1 MPGRPGF
8 LDPPSTRSARAVLV
22 LVLVVSGLGAS
33 ACGVTV
39 GPTATRV
46 SMAIPIIT
54 TPAPIPT
61 TAATAV
67 PASAASPTAPAGAQP
82 PVPTAPP
89 VPVPTPSALAASQPP
104 AAAPAVLPRTPTARA
119 TPRPAPPAPPPPPV
133 IPSSPADHLVGPGV
147 DVLVS
152 AMAPYDCRGYSPPLP
167 EDRAIIDPCAQPVT
181 GVPLID
187 GHNHTNLLWNASTT
201 WTTGTVVHY
210 GGHTWQIA
218 QTRVVDHNITYYPM
232 PPRGAALQI
241 RTCQPDGIH
250 EWVWDL
256 VRTS

>member
-8 LDPPSTRSARAVLV
+8 SDRPSTRSSSAV

-39 GPTATRV
+39 GSPATHV
-46 SMAIPIIT
+46 SMATPII

-61 TAATAV
+61 TGATSLPATAA
-67 PASAASPTAPAGAQP
+67 PPTAPASTQP
-82 PVPTAPP
+82 PVATAPP
-89 VPVPTPSALAASQPP
+89 VPVPTPSVLVAAEPP
-104 AAAPAVLPRTPTARA
+104 AAAPAVLPRTSAARA
-119 TPRPAPPAPPPPPV
+119 TPPPAPPRPPV
-133 IPSSPADHLVGPGV
+133 IPSYPADHLVGPGV

-152 AMAPYDCRGYSPPLP
+152 LMAPYDCRGYSPPLP

-187 GHNHTNLLWNASTT
+187 GHNHTDLLWAAAAG
-201 WTTGTVVHY
+201 WTTGTAVHY
-210 GGHTWQIA
+210 GGNTWRIV
-218 QTRVVDHNITYYPM
+218 QTRVVDHYITYYPM

>member
-1 MPGRPGF
+1 
-8 LDPPSTRSARAVLV
+8 VLV

-39 GPTATRV
+39 GPPAIQV
-46 SMAIPIIT
+46 SMATPIT

-61 TAATAV
+61 TGATAL
-67 PASAASPTAPAGAQP
+67 PATAAPPTAPASTQP
-82 PVPTAPP
+82 PVATAPP
-89 VPVPTPSALAASQPP
+89 VPVPAPTVLVAVVPP
-104 AAAPAVLPRTPTARA
+104 AAAPAVLPRTPAVRA
-119 TPRPAPPAPPPPPV
+119 TPPPAPPPPPV
-133 IPSSPADHLVGPGV
+133 VLSSPADHLVGPGV

-152 AMAPYDCRGYSPPLP
+152 PMPPYDCRGYSPPLP
-167 EDRAIIDPCAQPVT
+167 EDRAIVDPCAQPVT

-187 GHNHTNLLWNASTT
+187 GHNHTNLLWNAATS
-201 WTTGTVVHY
+201 WTTGTAVHY
-210 GGHTWQIA
+210 GGHSWRIV
-218 QTRVVDHNITYYPM
+218 QTRVVDHYITYYPM
-232 PPRGAALQI
+232 PPGGASLQI

>member
-1 MPGRPGF
+1 VP
-8 LDPPSTRSARAVLV
+8 V
-22 LVLVVSGLGAS
+22 LVLVVSALGAS

-39 GPTATRV
+39 GPPATRV
-46 SMAIPIIT
+46 ATVIPIAA
-54 TPAPIPT
+54 PAPIPT
-61 TAATAV
+61 TGATAV
-67 PASAASPTAPAGAQP
+67 PAIAAPPTAPASTRP
-82 PVPTAPP
+82 PVATAPP
-89 VPVPTPSALAASQPP
+89 VPLSAPSALAAAEPL
-104 AAAPAVLPRTPTARA
+104 AAAPAVLPRTSAARA
-119 TPRPAPPAPPPPPV
+119 LLPPAPPPPPV
-133 IPSSPADHLVGPGV
+133 IPSVPADHLVGPGV

-152 AMAPYDCRGYSPPLP
+152 PMAPYDCRGYSPPLP

-187 GHNHTNLLWNASTT
+187 GHNHLDLLWNASIT
-201 WTTGTVVHY
+201 WTTGTVVRY

-218 QTRVVDHNITYYPM
+218 QTRVVDHYITYYPM
-232 PPRGAALQI
+232 PPRDAALQI

>member
-8 LDPPSTRSARAVLV
+8 SARPSIRTRRAVLV
-22 LVLVVSGLGAS
+22 LVLVVIGLVVSG
-33 ACGVTV
+33 CGVTV
-39 GPTATRV
+39 GPPAVRV
-46 SMAIPIIT
+46 STVIPVT
-54 TPAPIPT
+54 TPAPISAT
-61 TAATAV
+61 RATAV
-67 PASAASPTAPAGAQP
+67 PATAAPSTAPARTQP
-82 PVPTAPP
+82 PVATAPP
-89 VPVPTPSALAASQPP
+89 VPVPAPSALAASAPP
-104 AAAPAVLPRTPTARA
+104 AAAPAVLPRTSTARA
-119 TPRPAPPAPPPPPV
+119 TLPPLPPAPPPV

-152 AMAPYDCRGYSPPLP
+152 PMAPYDCRGYSPPLP

-210 GGHTWQIA
+210 GGHAWQIA
-218 QTRVVDHNITYYPM
+218 QTRVVDHYITYYPM

>member
-1 MPGRPGF
+1 VP
-8 LDPPSTRSARAVLV
+8 V
-22 LVLVVSGLGAS
+22 LVLVVSALGAS

-39 GPTATRV
+39 GPPATRV
-46 SMAIPIIT
+46 STVVAIT
-54 TPAPIPT
+54 APAPIPT
-61 TAATAV
+61 TGATAV
-67 PASAASPTAPAGAQP
+67 PAPAAPPTAPASTRL
-82 PVPTAPP
+82 PVATAPP
-89 VPVPTPSALAASQPP
+89 VSVPPPSVLAAKPP
-104 AAAPAVLPRTPTARA
+104 AAAPAVLPRTSSVRA
-119 TPRPAPPAPPPPPV
+119 PLPHAPPAPPPPAPV
-133 IPSSPADHLVGPGV
+133 VPSFPPDHLVGPGV

-152 AMAPYDCRGYSPPLP
+152 PMAPYDCRGYSPPLP
-167 EDRAIIDPCAQPVT
+167 EDRAIVDPCAQPVT

-218 QTRVVDHNITYYPM
+218 QTRVVDHYITYYPM
-232 PPRGAALQI
+232 PPRSAALQI